1 MSYKSV
7 FAENLFNDKVIVVTG
22 GGSGIGRCTAHELAH
37 LGATVVLIGRTL
49 EKVESTAKEIIA
61 DGGKADFISLDIRD
75 EDKVKITVSE
85 ILQRHARIDGLVNN
99 AGGQFPSPIEKISKN
114 GFQKVVENNLIGGF
128 LMAKEVYSATMK
140 SNGGSIVNMTA
151 DCANGFPM
159 MSHTGAARAGME
171 NFTKTAAWEW
181 GRYGVRVNAIAPGIV
196 ASSGLNTYDAATKE
210 RFSAISEFIPLR
222 RLATESEISAGIIF
236 LLGPASA
243 YTNGETLRIDGGG
256 QFGSGH
262 MYMKL
267 PRPEK
272 QGAKS
277 FDGFHRSR

>member
-1 MSYKSV
+1 
-7 FAENLFNDKVIVVTG
+7 
-22 GGSGIGRCTAHELAH
+22 
-37 LGATVVLIGRTL
+37 
-49 EKVESTAKEIIA
+49 
-61 DGGKADFISLDIRD
+61 
-75 EDKVKITVSE
+75 
-85 ILQRHARIDGLVNN
+85 
-99 AGGQFPSPIEKISKN
+99 
-114 GFQKVVENNLIGGF
+114 
-128 LMAKEVYSATMK
+128 
-140 SNGGSIVNMTA
+140 
-151 DCANGFPM
+151 

-196 ASSGLNTYDAATKE
+196 ASSGLETYDTATKE

-267 PRPEK
+267 PRPEG
-272 QGAKS
+272 QGPKS
-277 FDGFHRSR
+277 FDGFHRSQ